1 MGKYDDAMYSFL
13 SDNERFA
20 DLFNGAVF
28 GGEKVLQ
35 ADALEEG
42 AERYAWMRMSQGKKG
57 KKPKAQNRYRDIK
70 KHLKEG
76 TGFSV
81 VAIEDQ
87 SDIDYTMPW
96 RIMQYDG
103 LEYERQIRE
112 IENSKR
118 RVLSRKKKN
127 VRHWETRFGQGD
139 KLHPVYTICLYHGT
153 KRWDG
158 PKSLKDMMEFEADG
172 KLREVLFHDYRMS
185 LVCVE
190 DLKELSLFRTDLRL
204 LLAALGTRGDKEAM
218 KALYKSEDFM
228 NISAETARTIAV
240 MTDNTQILKKLDEQE
255 EEEINMCKA
264 WDEIQQ
270 EWEEATVKAR
280 EEGKEQDRVSSIR
293 SLKENLK
300 MTTEQ
305 AMKALDIPEDMFAH
319 YLQLV

>member
-13 SDNERFA
+13 SDNGRFA

-35 ADALEEG
+35 ADALVEG
-42 AERYAWMRMSQGKKG
+42 AERYAWTGASQGKKR
-57 KKPKAQNRYRDIK
+57 KNPKTQDRYRDIK

-76 TGFSV
+76 AGFSV
-81 VAIEDQ
+81 VAIENQ
-87 SDIDYTMPW
+87 SDIDHSMPW
-96 RIMQYDG
+96 RIMMYDG

-112 IENSKR
+112 IENCKR
-118 RVLSRKKKN
+118 RKLSQKKKKIT
-127 VRHWETRFGQGD
+127 RWETRFGQGD

-153 KRWDG
+153 KPWDG
-158 PKSLKDMMEFEADG
+158 PKSLGDMMDFGADE
-172 KLREVLFHDYRMS
+172 KLREALFHDYRMS

-190 DLKELSLFRTDLRL
+190 DLTELSVFRTDLRL
-204 LLAALGTRGDKEAM
+204 LLATLGTRGDKEAM
-218 KALYKSEDFM
+218 KALYKSKDFT

-280 EEGKEQDRVSSIR
+280 EEGLEEGIEKGRKEGKQ
-293 SLKENLK
+293 
-300 MTTEQ
+300 
-305 AMKALDIPEDMFAH
+305 
-319 YLQLV
+319 

>member
-13 SDNERFA
+13 SDNGRFA

-28 GGEKVLQ
+28 GGEEVLQ

-42 AERYAWMRMSQGKKG
+42 AERYAWTGMNQGQRTGETGNRRGQSRKPGG
-57 KKPKAQNRYRDIK
+57 KFPNAQNCYRDIK

-76 TGFSV
+76 ARFSV
-81 VAIEDQ
+81 VAIENQ

-112 IENSKR
+112 IENGKR
-118 RVLSRKKKN
+118 RVLSQDKEN
-127 VRHWETRFGQGD
+127 IGHWETRFGQGD

-158 PKSLKDMMEFEADG
+158 PKSLEDMMDFGAGG
-172 KLREVLFHDYRMS
+172 KLR
-185 LVCVE
+185 
-190 DLKELSLFRTDLRL
+190 
-204 LLAALGTRGDKEAM
+204 EAM
-218 KALYKSEDFM
+218 KALYKSEGFM
-228 NISAETARTIAV
+228 NISTETARTIAI

-255 EEEINMCKA
+255 EEETNMCKA

-270 EWEEATVKAR
+270 EWEEATVKAKEEGIR
-280 EEGKEQDRVSSIR
+280 IFILDNIEEGKSEETIIEKLCRR
-293 SLKENLK
+293 FL
-300 MTTEQ
+300 
-305 AMKALDIPEDMFAH
+305 LDAGTARA
-319 YLQLV
+319 YYSTYSVNA

>member
-13 SDNERFA
+13 SDNGRFA

-42 AERYAWMRMSQGKKG
+42 AERYVQTGAALGQRVGEAGKQKG
-57 KKPKAQNRYRDIK
+57 QSGEPGGKDPKAQNRYRDIK

-112 IENSKR
+112 IENGKR
-118 RVLSRKKKN
+118 CVLSQDKEN
-127 VRHWETRFGQGD
+127 ISYWETRFGQGD

-153 KRWDG
+153 KPWDG
-158 PKSLKDMMEFEADG
+158 PKSLEDMMDFGAGG
-172 KLREVLFHDYRMS
+172 KLREALFHDYRMS

-190 DLKELSLFRTDLRL
+190 DLKELAVFRTDLRIL
-204 LLAALGTRGDKEAM
+204 LEALSARGDKEAM
-218 KALYKSEDFM
+218 KALYKSEDFR
-228 NISAETARTIAV
+228 NISAETARTIAI
-240 MTDNTQILKKLDEQE
+240 MTDNTQIL
-255 EEEINMCKA
+255 
-264 WDEIQQ
+264 
-270 EWEEATVKAR
+270 
-280 EEGKEQDRVSSIR
+280 
-293 SLKENLK
+293 
-300 MTTEQ
+300 
-305 AMKALDIPEDMFAH
+305 
-319 YLQLV
+319 